1 MTSRNLTLVRSLIVL
16 GFIVIVGGVLLTS
29 VIQQNTP
36 HEVKTVTC
44 YVGSEKS
51 GFLDN
56 PEVKTILR
64 DKYSLEVSYT
74 KMGSIEQA
82 YVDSSQVDC
91 LWPSNT
97 SALEI
102 YRDAHKQEFDAGTI
116 SYETIFN
123 SPIVLYSWG
132 PLVDALTQEGLFTQ
146 VDNHYTV
153 DTARLVD
160 MLFQNPPPSWQSLN
174 VSGLYGNFNVITTD
188 PTRSNSGNMFYGLVA
203 NMLAGGQVATLDTL
217 NSQLPAIKAYFENQG
232 YMEESSG
239 VLFNRFI
246 NTGMGAN
253 PIIANYE
260 SLLIEFSV
268 AHQDSL
274 DMIRNE
280 IRVIY
285 PTPTV
290 WSAHPLIARTSNGK
304 LLIEALKDSD
314 IQRIAWEQHGFRSGL
329 IGVQNDPAVLKVAS
343 IPGEVNSVMPLPRA
357 DAMIELLDYLKAS

>member
-1 MTSRNLTLVRSLIVL
+1 LIVL
-16 GFIVIVGGVLLTS
+16 VFILVVAIVLLPS
-29 VIQQNTP
+29 VIQRVTP
-36 HEVKTVTC
+36 REVQQVTC

-56 PEVKTILR
+56 PQVKDILR
-64 DKYSLEVSYT
+64 DNYGLEVSYT

-102 YRDAHKQEFDAGTI
+102 YRDAHQQDFDAGNI

-132 PLVDALTQEGLFTQ
+132 PLVDALVQEGLFTP
-146 VDNHYTV
+146 VGEHYTV
-153 DTARLVD
+153 DTAQLVS
-160 MLFQNPPPSWQSLN
+160 LLTETPAPTWQSLN
-174 VSGLYGNFNVITTD
+174 VSGLYGSFNVITTD
-188 PTRSNSGNMFYGLVA
+188 PTRSNSGNMFYGLFA
-203 NMLAGGQVATLDTL
+203 NMLAGGQVATLTTL
-217 NSQLPAIKAYFENQG
+217 TDELPTIKTYYENQG

-239 VLFNRFI
+239 ILFDRFI

-274 DMIRNE
+274 DMIHDE
-280 IRVIY
+280 IRIIY

-290 WSAHPLIARTSNGK
+290 WSAHPLIARTAAGK
-304 LLIEALKDSD
+304 LLIEALHDEHL
-314 IQRIAWEQHGFRSGL
+314 QQIAWEQHGFRSGL
-329 IGVQNDPAVLKVAS
+329 IGVQNDPAVLQIAG
-343 IPGEVNSVMPLPRA
+343 IPAEVDSVMPLPRA
-357 DAMIELLDYLKAS
+357 DAMIEMLDYLRE

>member
-1 MTSRNLTLVRSLIVL
+1 MRSRNLALVRSLIVL
-16 GFIVIVGGVLLTS
+16 VFIVVVAVILLPS
-29 VIQQNTP
+29 ALERINPPAVQQ
-36 HEVKTVTC
+36 VTC

-56 PEVKTILR
+56 PQVKDILSR
-64 DKYSLEVSYT
+64 DYGLEVSYT

-102 YRDAHKQEFDAGTI
+102 YRDAHKQDFDTGSI

-132 PLVDALTQEGLFTQ
+132 PLVDELSQQGLFTP
-146 VDNHYTV
+146 VDDHYTV
-153 DTARLVD
+153 DTARLVR
-160 MLFQNPPPSWQSLN
+160 LLTETPATSWQSLN
-174 VSGLYGNFNVITTD
+174 VSGLYGSFNVITTD
-188 PTRSNSGNMFYGLVA
+188 PTRSNSGNMFYGLFA
-203 NMLAGGQVATLDTL
+203 NMLAGGQVATLDALTGE
-217 NSQLPAIKAYFENQG
+217 LPTIKAYFDNQG

-239 VLFNRFI
+239 VLFDRFI

-274 DMIRNE
+274 DMIHDE
-280 IRVIY
+280 IRIIY

-290 WSAHPLIARTSNGK
+290 WSAHPLIARTATGK
-304 LLIEALKDSD
+304 QLIEALHDERL
-314 IQRIAWEQHGFRSGL
+314 QQIAWEQHGFRSGL
-329 IGVQNDPAVLKVAS
+329 IGVQNDPAVLQIAGIPAEVA
-343 IPGEVNSVMPLPRA
+343 SVMPLPRA
-357 DAMIELLDYLKAS
+357 DAMIEMLDYLKN

>member
-1 MTSRNLTLVRSLIVL
+1 MRSRNLTLVRSLIVL
-16 GFIVIVGGVLLTS
+16 AFIAVVAIILLLS
-29 VIQQNTP
+29 LIQRTTP
-36 HEVKTVTC
+36 HEVQQVTC
-44 YVGSEKS
+44 YVGSEKA

-64 DKYSLEVSYT
+64 DQYGLEVSYT

-102 YRDAHKQEFDAGTI
+102 YRDAHKQEFDAGSI
-116 SYETIFN
+116 SYETMFN

-132 PLVDALTQEGLFTQ
+132 PLVDALVQQGLFTP
-146 VDNHYTV
+146 VDNYYTV
-153 DTARLVD
+153 DTAQLVSL
-160 MLFQNPPPSWQSLN
+160 LFQSPAPSWQSLN
-174 VSGLYGNFNVITTD
+174 VSGLYGNFNIITTD
-188 PTRSNSGNMFYGLVA
+188 PTRSNSGNMFYGLLA
-203 NMLAGGQVATLDTL
+203 NMLVGGQVATLDSL
-217 NSQLPAIKAYFENQG
+217 KDQLPSIKAYFENQG

-239 VLFNRFI
+239 VLFDRFI

-274 DMIRNE
+274 DMIRDE
-280 IRVIY
+280 IRIIY

-290 WSAHPLIARTSNGK
+290 WSAHPLIARTSAGK
-304 LLIEALKDSD
+304 RLIEALRDEQL
-314 IQRIAWEQHGFRSGL
+314 QRIAGTAWLPEWLNRRAERSCRAEARQHSG
-329 IGVQNDPAVLKVAS
+329 GDQFGHAAAACRRYDRHA
-343 IPGEVNSVMPLPRA
+343 
-357 DAMIELLDYLKAS
+357 